1 MEWSGL
7 GLGAR
12 THLRARAHLPPAA
25 RYRRTTSAT
34 QIAAR
39 VDGLTFLTMVLYPCL
54 GVWAG
59 GGASGAQGGATG
71 GWAQGMGG
79 TVKDERS
86 PSLSSL
92 TQQARRAGNTK
103 GECQPLTLV
112 ATSESRSVRMAT
124 RGDADGRG
132 ASVQLA
138 KFAHCAWWVP
148 SSPSYGHG
156 KGM

>member
-1 MEWSGL
+1 MRCEVRSG
-7 GLGAR
+7 
-12 THLRARAHLPPAA
+12 
-25 RYRRTTSAT
+25 RRE
-34 QIAAR
+34 
-39 VDGLTFLTMVLYPCL
+39 

-103 GECQPLTLV
+103 GECQPFTLV

-124 RGDADGRG
+124 RGDADRERSERPAGEVR
-132 ASVQLA
+132 
-138 KFAHCAWWVP
+138 
-148 SSPSYGHG
+148 SPSLGGCLPPPHARHG

>member
-1 MEWSGL
+1 MRCEVRSG
-7 GLGAR
+7 
-12 THLRARAHLPPAA
+12 
-25 RYRRTTSAT
+25 RRE
-34 QIAAR
+34 
-39 VDGLTFLTMVLYPCL
+39 

-86 PSLSSL
+86 PSLSM

-103 GECQPLTLV
+103 GECQPRTLV

-124 RGDADGRG
+124 READIADGRVLLAIFPYAGVG
-132 ASVQLA
+132 AS
-138 KFAHCAWWVP
+138 P
-148 SSPSYGHG
+148 P
-156 KGM
+156 

>member
-1 MEWSGL
+1 MRCEVRSG
-7 GLGAR
+7 
-12 THLRARAHLPPAA
+12 
-25 RYRRTTSAT
+25 RRE
-34 QIAAR
+34 
-39 VDGLTFLTMVLYPCL
+39 

-86 PSLSSL
+86 PSLSM

-112 ATSESRSVRMAT
+112 ATRESRSVRMAT
-124 RGDADGRG
+124 RGRSLTVACYWRSSLHAGVG
-132 ASVQLA
+132 AS
-138 KFAHCAWWVP
+138 P
-148 SSPSYGHG
+148 P
-156 KGM
+156 

>member
-1 MEWSGL
+1 MRCEVRSG
-7 GLGAR
+7 
-12 THLRARAHLPPAA
+12 
-25 RYRRTTSAT
+25 RRE
-34 QIAAR
+34 
-39 VDGLTFLTMVLYPCL
+39 

-86 PSLSSL
+86 PSLSM

-112 ATSESRSVRMAT
+112 ATRESRSVRMGP
-124 RGDADGRG
+124 RGAISLADGR
-132 ASVQLA
+132 VQLA
-138 KFAHCAWWVP
+138 IFL
-148 SSPSYGHG
+148 S
-156 KGM
+156 

>member
-1 MEWSGL
+1 MRCEVRSG
-7 GLGAR
+7 
-12 THLRARAHLPPAA
+12 
-25 RYRRTTSAT
+25 RRE
-34 QIAAR
+34 
-39 VDGLTFLTMVLYPCL
+39 

-124 RGDADGRG
+124 RGDADERG

-138 KFAHCAWWVP
+138 KFAHASVGAFLP
-148 SSPSYGHG
+148 LMPDTG
-156 KGM
+156 

>member
-1 MEWSGL
+1 MRCEVRSG
-7 GLGAR
+7 
-12 THLRARAHLPPAA
+12 
-25 RYRRTTSAT
+25 RRE
-34 QIAAR
+34 
-39 VDGLTFLTMVLYPCL
+39 

-124 RGDADGRG
+124 RGDADERG

-138 KFAHCAWWVP
+138 KFAHYASVGAFLPLMLDTVRACKEK
-148 SSPSYGHG
+148 G
-156 KGM
+156 KSEAVS

>member
-1 MEWSGL
+1 MRCEVRSG
-7 GLGAR
+7 
-12 THLRARAHLPPAA
+12 
-25 RYRRTTSAT
+25 RRE
-34 QIAAR
+34 
-39 VDGLTFLTMVLYPCL
+39 

-124 RGDADGRG
+124 RGDADRESWTRWGERPAG
-132 ASVQLA
+132 EVRSRSPR
-138 KFAHCAWWVP
+138 WVP
-148 SSPSYGHG
+148 SSPSCWTR
-156 KGM
+156 

>member
-1 MEWSGL
+1 MRCEVRSG
-7 GLGAR
+7 
-12 THLRARAHLPPAA
+12 
-25 RYRRTTSAT
+25 RRE
-34 QIAAR
+34 
-39 VDGLTFLTMVLYPCL
+39 

-92 TQQARRAGNTK
+92 TQQARRAGSTK
-103 GECQPLTLV
+103 GECQPFTLV

-124 RGDADGRG
+124 RGDADRESWTRWG
-132 ASVQLA
+132 VQLA
-138 KFAHCAWWVP
+138 KFAHAAASVGAFLPLMLDKVRACKRKQV
-148 SSPSYGHG
+148 GF
-156 KGM
+156 